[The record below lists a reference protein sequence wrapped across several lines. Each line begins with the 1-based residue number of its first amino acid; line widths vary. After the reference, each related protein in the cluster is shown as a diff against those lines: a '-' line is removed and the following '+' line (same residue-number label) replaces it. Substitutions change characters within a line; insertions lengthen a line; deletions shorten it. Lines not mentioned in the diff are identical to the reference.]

1 MSDSNTT
8 QTLGPSHFSKYH
20 PHRVLRLA
28 IGKEQPVH
36 VGGQS
41 ASPPLLRHSLLSSNS
56 RPSPLAFHPGLLGT
70 YSSLTQRSTLGERRR
85 LWGGTFPSP
94 SVQKSGLL
102 GPPSELQ
109 SGLAAAPVSTPGRPN
124 KLHPGRC
131 SSPRRKWRGGEG
143 LNSGRFWGKAGLRGP
158 ALGLS
163 PRSSS
168 WDFKLRLS
176 HPVPASGDSWPRDPG
191 GVLSELSLGAGRPGP
206 GAPSQSSP
214 GLRYRPT
221 WSQRRNLRRSRT
233 AAPGATPRPLWRP
246 APSCREPAPPG
257 APRSPPGG
265 PKSPGLS
272 SKLRRP
278 AAG

>member
-1 MSDSNTT
+1 MSDSNTR

-20 PHRVLRLA
+20 PHRPKASHWERA
-28 IGKEQPVH
+28 
-36 VGGQS
+36 
-41 ASPPLLRHSLLSSNS
+41 ASPRGGSVRKPSPPQTLPSQLQLQAFSLGLSPRAPRDILLSN
-56 RPSPLAFHPGLLGT
+56 PTQYPGGP
-70 YSSLTQRSTLGERRR
+70 
-85 LWGGTFPSP
+85 GGGVTFPSH

-102 GPPSELQ
+102 GPTSELR

-124 KLHPGRC
+124 KLRPGRC

-168 WDFKLRLS
+168 WDFKLRPN

-214 GLRYRPT
+214 RLRYRPT
-221 WSQRRNLRRSRT
+221 WSQRRTLRRSRT
-233 AAPGATPRPLWRP
+233 AAPGATPRPLWCP